1 MYSDSPEDTADIV
14 GMLQKKEAA
23 KGHAF
28 PSPLDIGD
36 RERRVLPL
44 YQVDSDSTWE
54 GGFHEV
60 RPQDFLYLSEKLAN
74 FRPPA
79 ESFLVIQKRFR
90 SSNYTLGAK
99 ITLGISL

>member
-54 GGFHEV
+54 GGFH
-60 RPQDFLYLSEKLAN
+60 
-74 FRPPA
+74 
-79 ESFLVIQKRFR
+79 
-90 SSNYTLGAK
+90 
-99 ITLGISL
+99 

>member
-1 MYSDSPEDTADIV
+1 MLYSDSPEDTADLV

-44 YQVDSDSTWE
+44 YQVRSSYVE
-54 GGFHEV
+54 
-60 RPQDFLYLSEKLAN
+60 FLNVLNLGEDDDD
-74 FRPPA
+74 
-79 ESFLVIQKRFR
+79 QKRQKK
-90 SSNYTLGAK
+90 LVHV
-99 ITLGISL
+99 

>member
-1 MYSDSPEDTADIV
+1 MLYSDSPEDTADIV

-44 YQVDSDSTWE
+44 YQVRRQTE
-54 GGFHEV
+54 
-60 RPQDFLYLSEKLAN
+60 LAHMLN
-74 FRPPA
+74 F
-79 ESFLVIQKRFR
+79 
-90 SSNYTLGAK
+90 
-99 ITLGISL
+99 

>member
-1 MYSDSPEDTADIV
+1 MLYSDSPEDTADIV

-44 YQVDSDSTWE
+44 YQVRGESD
-54 GGFHEV
+54 
-60 RPQDFLYLSEKLAN
+60 L
-74 FRPPA
+74 
-79 ESFLVIQKRFR
+79 IC
-90 SSNYTLGAK
+90 
-99 ITLGISL
+99 